1 MKPSR
6 LKENLEGYPAKTRRP
21 DKSEAC
27 PTLTQ
32 PRISGILAALLRLS
46 PFGKT
51 YQRSAKRN
59 LQFRFE
65 HH

>member
-1 MKPSR
+1 VYFLSGIPDETFQVESVSDS
-6 LKENLEGYPAKTRRP
+6 GGKT
-21 DKSEAC
+21 
-27 PTLTQ
+27 
-32 PRISGILAALLRLS
+32 RISGILAALLRLS